1 MGLNLT
7 QKVNVI
13 NTWIP
18 KDEKLKDRIMR
29 KAQVGNISLGEFN
42 VKKI

>member
-1 MGLNLT
+1 
-7 QKVNVI
+7 VI

-29 KAQVGNISLGEFN
+29 KAQVNILTLGEFN